1 MKRAMNFAGIES
13 FVFGTDNKLRIFPPN
28 SYKFNPKDHI
38 VIDEVQE
45 CLLDNFWFQYN
56 NKREDKGYMLSILNS
71 LAEYF
76 HMINELLPTADV
88 PEKVEQENL
97 YLIFNGKKPGLYTSF
112 EQLAM
117 QKLDAEMKGGSLT
130 WKKFTNIDEALSKT
144 RMALGVN
151 YYIEPTAKEYIQ
163 NFKKAHVKK
172 NPVAPVVSKIKEEGT
187 SKKPTYKEYL
197 VKGVDPLDGSYIDMK
212 IEEKFESIA
221 PEWKKDIKE
230 DILNEIR
237 KEFNAKFEE
246 IKKSYEEK
254 YEIPFS
260 DEDIMDISGHGQ
272 NLKEENN

>member
-28 SYKFNPKDHI
+28 SYKFKPKDHI

-112 EQLAM
+112 EQLAI
-117 QKLDAEMKGGSLT
+117 QKMDAEMKGGSLT

-151 YYIEPTAKEYIQ
+151 YYIEPAAKEYIQ

-172 NPVAPVVSKIKEEGT
+172 NPVAPAVSKIKEEGT
-187 SKKPTYKEYL
+187 SKKPTYKECL

-246 IKKSYEEK
+246 MKKSYEEK

-260 DEDIMDISGHGQ
+260 DEDIMDIAGHGQ

>member
-1 MKRAMNFAGIES
+1 
-13 FVFGTDNKLRIFPPN
+13 
-28 SYKFNPKDHI
+28 
-38 VIDEVQE
+38 
-45 CLLDNFWFQYN
+45 
-56 NKREDKGYMLSILNS
+56 
-71 LAEYF
+71 
-76 HMINELLPTADV
+76 
-88 PEKVEQENL
+88 
-97 YLIFNGKKPGLYTSF
+97 
-112 EQLAM
+112 M
-117 QKLDAEMKGGSLT
+117 QILDAEMKGGSLT

-151 YYIEPTAKEYIQ
+151 YYIEPAAKEYIQ

-172 NPVAPVVSKIKEEGT
+172 NPVAPAVSKIKEEGT
-187 SKKPTYKEYL
+187 SKKPTYKECL

-246 IKKSYEEK
+246 MKKSYEEK

-260 DEDIMDISGHGQ
+260 DEDIMDIAGHGQ